1 MVFNPERGNIIPIWT
16 LEKFIWTD
24 NALPKAAV
32 TFEGNIQIRNQPV
45 IIDLP
50 FKFQDHRDHHRV
62 GRMLHAKPG
71 KINIV

>member
-50 FKFQDHRDHHRV
+50 FKSYDHRYHHRV
-62 GRMLHAKPG
+62 GWMLHAKPG